1 MTTRY
6 TKDHEYIR
14 IEGDTGIV
22 GITDYAQ
29 SQLGDVVYVEL
40 PAVGKS
46 VAKGGEAA
54 VVESV
59 KAASEVYAPV
69 SGEVTAVNSALEGAP
84 GTVNEDPVERGW
96 FFKLKLTNAAE
107 LDGLMSEDAVSR
119 LRAVDQLRARHGARI
134 QGDGALG
141 ARRRGLHR
149 PEVQPRPRLGL
160 RRRGRGAGLVLA
172 LERAAALLARGRGR
186 SRGGLR
192 RLDLELP
199 HAVLPLLRREGGLR
213 GRLLRGPRLGDHGRR
228 TAEASSSSRR

>member
-40 PAVGKS
+40 PPAGKS

-84 GTVNEDPVERGW
+84 GTVNEEPAGRGW
-96 FFKLKLTNAAE
+96 FFKIRLKDASE
-107 LDGLMSEDAVSR
+107 LEGLMNEEQYQDY
-119 LRAVDQLRARHGARI
+119 
-134 QGDGALG
+134 
-141 ARRRGLHR
+141 
-149 PEVQPRPRLGL
+149 VQ
-160 RRRGRGAGLVLA
+160 
-172 LERAAALLARGRGR
+172 
-186 SRGGLR
+186 SI
-192 RLDLELP
+192 
-199 HAVLPLLRREGGLR
+199 
-213 GRLLRGPRLGDHGRR
+213 
-228 TAEASSSSRR
+228 S